1 MQIDEDMA
9 GTADTV
15 EHIVGDIRMTPL
27 SKAFMVG
34 RFSLD
39 VRSTHEREGDCKLS
53 VKTVV

>member
-39 VRSTHEREGDCKLS
+39 VRSSHEREGDCKLS